1 MGKDF
6 YKILGIQKGASDDEI
21 KKAYRKLA
29 LKYHPDKNKAAGA
42 EERFKEIAEA
52 YEVLSDKKKRD
63 IYDQYGEDGLH
74 GGAPGAS
81 GPEGGQ
87 SFSYEFHGDPRA
99 TFAQF
104 FGQSSPFDAFFSTNG
119 GDPTRMFESN
129 MFSGMEDDSGDAYSH
144 INGMFGSQSMRGG
157 PGNAFRS
164 QSFNIHNQSPN
175 RKRGQQDPPIE
186 HDLYVS
192 LEDIDKGCTKKMK
205 ISRMVMQ
212 QDGTARKEEKVL
224 NITVKPGWKAGT
236 KITFQRE
243 GDVMPGKI
251 PADIVFIIRDKMHP
265 LFKREASDIRYTAKI
280 TLKQALCGVTVR
292 VPTLNG
298 EHITLNTT
306 NEVIKPST
314 VKRIQGKGLPF
325 PKEPSRRGDLLVAF
339 DIQFPDRLTQATKD
353 ILADLFPN

>member
-6 YKILGIQKGASDDEI
+6 YKILGIQKGATDDEI

-29 LKYHPDKNKAAGA
+29 LKYHPDKNKSAGA

-63 IYDQYGEDGLH
+63 IYDLHGEEGLH
-74 GGAPGAS
+74 GGGQS
-81 GPEGGQ
+81 GGPEGGQ

-104 FGQSSPFDAFFSTNG
+104 FGSSSPFDLFFSSA
-119 GDPTRMFESN
+119 GDPSRMFESN
-129 MFSGMEDDSGDAYSH
+129 MFGGMDDDGSDSYSH
-144 INGMFGSQSMRGG
+144 INGMFGGPGRGG
-157 PGNAFRS
+157 PGGAFRS
-164 QSFNIHNQSPN
+164 QSFNVHNPSPN

-192 LEDIDKGCTKKMK
+192 LEDIDKGCMKKMK

-212 QDGTARKEEKVL
+212 PDGTARKEEKVL

-243 GDVMPGKI
+243 GDVLPGKI
-251 PADIVFIIRDKMHP
+251 PADIVFIIRDKPHAT
-265 LFKREASDIRYTAKI
+265 FKREASDIRYTAKVS
-280 TLKQALCGVTVR
+280 LKNALCGVTVR
-292 VPTLNG
+292 VPTLTG
-298 EHITLNTT
+298 EPVTLNTT
-306 NEVIKPST
+306 NEVIKPNT

-339 DIQFPDRLTQATKD
+339 EIQFPDRLAQATKD